1 MKCDICGK
9 KIYMKEKRLDG
20 LPVAVGFE
28 LEDGRIIN
36 VCTECVMEG
45 KYDTDKGICKD
56 NTMPVLL

>member
-9 KIYMKEKRLDG
+9 DIDMVKQRDDE

-36 VCTECVMEG
+36 ICTECVMEG
-45 KYDTDKGICKD
+45 KQDADKRLRKD

>member
-1 MKCDICGK
+1 MRCDICGK
-9 KIYMKEKRLDG
+9 KIYREKRLDG

-45 KYDTDKGICKD
+45 KQDADKRLRKD

>member
-9 KIYMKEKRLDG
+9 RIYTSERRLDG

-45 KYDTDKGICKD
+45 KYEQGVRKD
-56 NTMPVLL
+56 DTMPVLL